1 MPGLAVVLR
10 VGQQFGE
17 RMQTKFLRGLVA
29 AMALWLSA
37 GIHPATAQGPST
49 RVVAAAPASEPASE
63 PDSHGVVLALAG
75 LGVVV
80 FLAGRRAG

>member
-1 MPGLAVVLR
+1 
-10 VGQQFGE
+10 
-17 RMQTKFLRGLVA
+17 MQTKFLRGLVA
-29 AMALWLSA
+29 ATALWLSA

-49 RVVAAAPASEPASE
+49 PVVAAAPASE